1 DYVRWKQ
8 NIDRLKLFAMKRPM
22 IVKEFMLEYFGL
34 PFNIYP
40 NPGTES
46 FNIKLLN
53 ETDNVIIS
61 ITDLYGR
68 RVYQTSFTNPDNLIS
83 INPELPQGMYLINVC
98 INDMIFTKKIVI
110 L

>member
-1 DYVRWKQ
+1 KQ

-40 NPGTES
+40 NPASNS
-46 FNIKLLN
+46 FNINLLSDTEN
-53 ETDNVIIS
+53 LNIS

-68 RVYQTSFTNPDNLIS
+68 TVYEKSYSNQGSLIS

-98 INDMIFTKKIVI
+98 INDMIFTKKIVM